1 MGMVVSGS
9 YTILAKGK
17 IRLLIRYQNFDDE
30 IIIGNF
36 AVQDDELTLTLDDNK
51 EVLTYK
57 KINNTI
63 YK

>member
-1 MGMVVSGS
+1 
-9 YTILAKGK
+9 
-17 IRLLIRYQNFDDE
+17 
-30 IIIGNF
+30 
-36 AVQDDELTLTLDDNK
+36 VQDDELTLTLDDNK